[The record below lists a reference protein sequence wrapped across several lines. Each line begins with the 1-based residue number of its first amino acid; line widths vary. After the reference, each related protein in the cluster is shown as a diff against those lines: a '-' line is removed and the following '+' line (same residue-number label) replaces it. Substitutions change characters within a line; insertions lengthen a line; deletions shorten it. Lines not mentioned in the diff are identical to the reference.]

1 LIQNR
6 NPSHPG
12 SLPVSG
18 HHGVCSPRNPGIG
31 KRWPVRTVSDASIR
45 PPSDSGQKCNR
56 SAKMRKGEMG
66 GRDLV
71 GCTSRFR
78 QLRANADVR
87 PLQTRAVAVFRTA
100 RALPTNIPPFSTTIT
115 VGRRFASMIGTGEI
129 RSPVRD
135 VLRVAH
141 RLQILRSKRTWQELG
156 KSNLDDPLSVADGEN
171 VSIRT
176 EFVDHLPAG
185 TAGGSR

>member
-6 NPSHPG
+6 DPSHPG

-45 PPSDSGQKCNR
+45 PPNDSGQKCNR

-66 GRDLV
+66 GRDSV

-87 PLQTRAVAVFRTA
+87 PLQTRAVAVFRTP
-100 RALPTNIPPFSTTIT
+100 RALPRGLNVIAPS
-115 VGRRFASMIGTGEI
+115 GRNFESIALAFCASKG
-129 RSPVRD
+129 SPVRD
-135 VLRVAH
+135 FLRVAH